1 MAKKSSINP
10 SNETVF
16 SIQIN
21 KNVDID
27 IKFLSDASPSRLR
40 HSIFIFH
47 EMHVYS

>member
-27 IKFLSDASPSRLR
+27 IKFFLMHLQVTPSLDIYF
-40 HSIFIFH
+40 S
-47 EMHVYS
+47 